1 MFLGATLVETSDAP
15 LGVELVHSR
24 RATKTATPYDIVA
37 LAQVVQRGD
46 EGVHNTACSKLSV
59 IADQIRYLQEQ
70 AQQVCHC
77 IWTFNCHCLGALHV
91 LLITWSQILAQVL
104 ALGFDC

>member
-77 IWTFNCHCLGALHV
+77 IWTFNCFCLVGCFACAPDNFELDLSTGLSIGV
-91 LLITWSQILAQVL
+91 
-104 ALGFDC
+104 